1 MRFIILYKCK
11 FRININIFIYF
22 IEMERNVSF
31 NPEPE
36 YEKKRKMEPVDDY
49 TQDMEKMDKR
59 EFDRQYKKQ
68 FEENRFLTMKERK
81 ADKKFISDDEWEK
94 LDSDTGPKTTYTGE
108 AELEEGPI
116 LQGRLNA
123 LTNRGYNVKQKI
135 NERTGENTKNLGV
148 WGGKSRRVRK
158 TKKAKKTKKV
168 RKTKKTKKVRKTK
181 RS

>member
-1 MRFIILYKCK
+1 
-11 FRININIFIYF
+11 
-22 IEMERNVSF
+22 MERNVSF

-49 TQDMEKMDKR
+49 TQDTEKMEKR

-68 FEENRFLTMKERK
+68 FEENRYDTMKQRK

-94 LDSDTGPKTTYTGE
+94 LDSDTGPKTTYSGE

-116 LQGRLNA
+116 LEGRLNA

-148 WGGKSRRVRK
+148 WGGKTRRVKR
-158 TKKAKKTKKV
+158 KKTGVK
-168 RKTKKTKKVRKTK
+168 RNTKKTRKSRKSKKTRKAKRKTK

>member
-1 MRFIILYKCK
+1 
-11 FRININIFIYF
+11 
-22 IEMERNVSF
+22 MERNVSF

-36 YEKKRKMEPVDDY
+36 YEKKRKMEPLDDY

-68 FEENRFLTMKERK
+68 FEENSFDTMKQRK

-94 LDSDTGPKTTYTGE
+94 LDSDSGPKTTYTGE

-116 LQGRLNA
+116 LEGRLNA

-135 NERTGENTKNLGV
+135 NERTGENTKNLGI
-148 WGGKSRRVRK
+148 WGGKKTRKVRK
-158 TKKAKKTKKV
+158 TKKARKTRKIK
-168 RKTKKTKKVRKTK
+168 RKTKKARKTK
-181 RS
+181 